1 MNEYITVKNIVS
13 RVGTRN
19 NLLLNIALIIV
30 ISIEN
35 ALRCRSINAERCSPN
50 TIMTRLVAID
60 NSSIKAYMLENNLC
74 ISQLLFKLVIVNTVK
89 AGLYCHKAFA
99 S

>member
-60 NSSIKAYMLENNLC
+60 NSSIKAYMLEN
-74 ISQLLFKLVIVNTVK
+74 KLVIVNTVK

>member
-60 NSSIKAYMLENNLC
+60 NSSIKAYMLEIIFVL
-74 ISQLLFKLVIVNTVK
+74 
-89 AGLYCHKAFA
+89 A
-99 S
+99 SFF